1 MIAEEYLGRSRL
13 FRRLKSGP
21 DGRLVE
27 VYAARIAKDGLAGHG
42 TWRCLNLV
50 GDLLS
55 WIAASRSKLTDLDEP
70 CADGR
75 ALYYS
80 GIEGGGKQSI
90 QPGYRAA
97 LKRWLS
103 VLHDAG
109 SIAPAVLRP
118 ITSQDQIFEEF
129 GDYLRRERGLAPKSI
144 VRHQPFIRR
153 FLHEVCPAGVADL
166 GRIRQ
171 EDVIRYIELHA
182 RDWSAE
188 SGKAMC
194 WSLRA
199 FLRYLHHRGLNPLAL
214 AGCVPS
220 IRQWKLASLPTYLS
234 TAQVQ
239 KVLHGC
245 DRATATGRRDYAILM
260 MLAKLGLRADEV
272 ATLTL
277 DDVDWRSGEMLVRAK
292 GRQRARMPI
301 PPDVGAAL
309 VAYLRN
315 GRPKSS
321 CRRLFLRALAP
332 NVGFASGC
340 AITMIAKTALER
352 AGIRGYAHQGAHI
365 FRHSLATELLRS
377 GATLSEIGQLL
388 RHESHDTTRIYAKVD
403 VDALRTLSLPWPGG
417 VQ

>member
-1 MIAEEYLGRSRL
+1 MMIAEEYLGRSRL

-21 DGRLVE
+21 DGQLVE
-27 VYAARIAKDGLAGHG
+27 VYAARLAKDGLARHG

-55 WIAASRSKLTDLDEP
+55 WIAGSRSKLTDLDE
-70 CADGR
+70 R
-75 ALYYS
+75 MVERYLRYR
-80 GIEGGGKQSI
+80 GGKQSI
-90 QPGYRAA
+90 QPGDRAA

-103 VLHDAG
+103 VLRDAG
-109 SIAPAVLRP
+109 SIAPAALLP

-144 VRHQPFIRR
+144 IRHQPFIRR
-153 FLHEVCPAGVADL
+153 FLHEVCPAGVGDL
-166 GRIRQ
+166 GRISQ
-171 EDVIRYIELHA
+171 EEVIRYIERHA

-199 FLRYLHHRGLNPLAL
+199 FLRYLHHKGLNPLAL

-245 DRATATGRRDYAILM
+245 DRATAMGRRDYAILV

-301 PPDVGAAL
+301 PPDVGAAV
-309 VAYLRN
+309 VAYLRD

-321 CRRLFLRALAP
+321 CRRLFLRTLAP

-340 AITMIAKTALER
+340 AITMIARSALER

-365 FRHSLATELLRS
+365 FRHSLATELLQS

-403 VDALRTLSLPWPGG
+403 IEVLRTLSLPWPGG